1 MNFTKT
7 LFIILISALGFVP
20 SFSQGL
26 EYKKSF
32 EGLASFYGKEFN
44 GKTTAN
50 GDVFNSRYYTCAH
63 RTLPFGTLIQIENP
77 RNGKKVI
84 VKVNDRGPF
93 VGERVIDLSREAAR
107 KLGLIQHGV
116 SDIKAKILKK
126 RKGFDII
133 TGTMII
139 ENKWPQPTPSKDFHE
154 KLFMNSSRGNLVLKI

>member
-84 VKVNDRGPF
+84 VKVKVIVIRG
-93 VGERVIDLSREAAR
+93 II
-107 KLGLIQHGV
+107 IQLMRHYKPNITKMTKMLTINNNN
-116 SDIKAKILKK
+116 IKI
-126 RKGFDII
+126 
-133 TGTMII
+133 
-139 ENKWPQPTPSKDFHE
+139 NH
-154 KLFMNSSRGNLVLKI
+154 

>member
-1 MNFTKT
+1 
-7 LFIILISALGFVP
+7 
-20 SFSQGL
+20 
-26 EYKKSF
+26 
-32 EGLASFYGKEFN
+32 
-44 GKTTAN
+44 
-50 GDVFNSRYYTCAH
+50 
-63 RTLPFGTLIQIENP
+63 LPFGTLIQIENP

-139 ENKWPQPTPSKDFHE
+139 KNKWPQPTPSKDFHE

>member
-126 RKGFDII
+126 RKGFDIS
-133 TGTMII
+133 TGAMII
-139 ENKWPQPTPSKDFHE
+139 KNKWPQPTPSKDFHE

>member
-7 LFIILISALGFVP
+7 LFIILFSALGFVP

-50 GDVFNSRYYTCAH
+50 GDVFSNRYYTCAH
-63 RTLPFGTLIQIENP
+63 RTLPFGTLIEIENP

-84 VKVNDRGPF
+84 VKVNDRGPYC
-93 VGERVIDLSREAAR
+93 GERVIDLSREAAR
-107 KLGLIQHGV
+107 KLGLIHHGV
-116 SDIKAKILKK
+116 SDIKARILKK
-126 RKGFDII
+126 RRGFDIN
-133 TGTMII
+133 TGSMATKR
-139 ENKWPQPTPSKDFHE
+139 KWPEPTTSRSFHE
-154 KLFMNSSRGNLVLKI
+154 MIFLNSARRNFVMKI

>member
-7 LFIILISALGFVP
+7 LFTILFSALGFVP

-32 EGLASFYGKEFN
+32 KGLASFYGKEFN

-63 RTLPFGTLIQIENP
+63 RTLPFGTLIEIENP

-93 VGERVIDLSREAAR
+93 IGQRVIDLSREAAR

-133 TGTMII
+133 TGSMTTKS
-139 ENKWPQPTPSKDFHE
+139 KWPQPSTSKDFHE
-154 KLFMNSSRGNLVLKI
+154 KLFLSSSRGNLVLKI

>member
-1 MNFTKT
+1 MNFTKP
-7 LFIILISALGFVP
+7 LFIILFSALGFVP

-50 GDVFNSRYYTCAH
+50 GDVFSNRYYTCAH
-63 RTLPFGTLIQIENP
+63 RTLPFGTLIEIENP

-84 VKVNDRGPF
+84 VKVNDRGPYC
-93 VGERVIDLSREAAR
+93 GERVIDLSREAAS
-107 KLGLIQHGV
+107 KLGLIHHGV
-116 SDIKAKILKK
+116 SDIKARILKK

-133 TGTMII
+133 TGSMT
-139 ENKWPQPTPSKDFHE
+139 NQSLWPLLTSPRNFQGRFFASPIKRNYVT
-154 KLFMNSSRGNLVLKI
+154 KI